1 MTSVIIAI
9 VTSYWVLGTIG
20 LVLLAA
26 LVVGYF
32 PLLKW
37 FPVLGQYVPVA
48 KLVSLLVTGLL
59 CLLIG
64 VRAMNDHYSL
74 QQARDRIELLERRT
88 SAVNSAN
95 EHEAGQAIE
104 DDKYVTELRK
114 SARETP
120 KNEAPAL
127 DADAAGRIGK
137 IK

>member
-9 VTSYWVLGTIG
+9 VTSYFVLGAMG

-48 KLVSLLVTGLL
+48 KLVSLLATGLL

-74 QQARDRIELLERRT
+74 QQARDRIELLERRA

-95 EHEAGQAIE
+95 EHEARQAIE
-104 DDKYVTELRK
+104 DDKYVTDIRR
-114 SARETP
+114 SAKETP

-127 DADAAGRIGK
+127 DADAAARIGK